1 MGSFIACFSI
11 LYIDFGSISKLPEMQ
26 LHAIPSLTWD
36 ITILHFLIMMQ
47 NP

>member
-11 LYIDFGSISKLPEMQ
+11 LYIDFGSIFKLPEMQ
-26 LHAIPSLTWD
+26 LHTIPSLTWD